1 MLVLSRKKNESI
13 IINGNI
19 EVKIIESDDGK
30 VRIGIDAPRD
40 VEIHRKEIF
49 DQIERQ
55 NIESSKMKMN
65 MSQLSDKKL
74 NMSTDYKKKIKIN
87 KWFHHLFIFFTK
99 KC

>member
-87 KWFHHLFIFFTK
+87 K
-99 KC
+99 